1 MYHKHYRDL
10 LFLTGA
16 HTKVLIV
23 GEGKGVVWAPRPPPN
38 RALTL
43 WPTTC
48 EGSCTF
54 RGIWY
59 TYLHPFLNR
68 LLKLIWKRDTI
79 WRVAHHPMVEEV
91 SSSFVYWSP
100 QRRSLT
106 GRPSPSAFKANAH
119 VPRCGSPTRIAL
131 TRRWKASA
139 PTLSCA
145 TIPAPS
151 RCGGV
156 SPAGSL
162 YGFMTAWM
170 RQYPS
175 PGKTQGSSKTSER
188 TSCWRSSTRRRG
200 CSFRV
205 SGDLLLPRSLRSAP
219 GW

>member
-1 MYHKHYRDL
+1 MHL
-10 LFLTGA
+10 
-16 HTKVLIV
+16 
-23 GEGKGVVWAPRPPPN
+23 
-38 RALTL
+38 
-43 WPTTC
+43 
-48 EGSCTF
+48 S
-54 RGIWY
+54 GIWC

-68 LLKLIWKRDTI
+68 LLKLIWKRDI
-79 WRVAHHPMVEEV
+79 ILDVAHHPMVEEV

-106 GRPSPSAFKANAH
+106 GRPSPLAFKASAH
-119 VPRCGSPTRIAL
+119 VPRCGSPTQIAL

-151 RCGGV
+151 RYGGV
-156 SPAGSL
+156 SPPGSL

-170 RQYPS
+170 PPYPS
-175 PGKTQGSSKTSER
+175 PGKTQGSSRTSER

-205 SGDLLLPRSLRSAP
+205 SGDLLLPRSWSYRSYTQR
-219 GW
+219 